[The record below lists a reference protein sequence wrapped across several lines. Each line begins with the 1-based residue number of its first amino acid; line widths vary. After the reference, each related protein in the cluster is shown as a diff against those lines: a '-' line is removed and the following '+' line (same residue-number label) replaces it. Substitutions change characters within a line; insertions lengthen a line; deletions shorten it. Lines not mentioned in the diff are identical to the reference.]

1 MPAPKVRII
10 TNGVSDGARN
20 LGEALEALN
29 ANVSRVRVGA
39 PKLPVRTNVKW
50 GCFNLDRTDYGGNIL
65 NVGAGRTS
73 LNKLECFRALSTAG
87 VPIPEF
93 TTDRSIAASWFAQGC
108 RRVYERHV
116 LSGSEGDGI
125 IVVEDVGN
133 LSASCPLY
141 TKGMRGVRREYRIHV
156 FKSGGINRVFIQQK
170 KRRAGFAEDENY
182 GNTVRNL
189 AHGWVFA
196 HLEIVR
202 PRDATINAA
211 ISAVTALGLDFG
223 AVDMIEMNEVSSG
236 SVVLE
241 INCAPGLQGATCDF
255 YAQAINGLCLG
266 VVDIIPTPPPV
277 PDSLVNLPYDRS
289 NLDSDDDDY
298 DEEYNDDDGY

>member
-10 TNGVSDGARN
+10 TNGVSEGARN

-39 PKLPVRTNVKW
+39 PKLPVRQNVKW
-50 GCFNLDRTDYGGNIL
+50 GCFNLDRTDYGGAIL

-73 LNKLECFRALSTAG
+73 LNKLECFRALRSAN

-93 TTDRSIAASWFAQGC
+93 TTERGIADGWMRREDC

-125 IVVEDVGN
+125 RVVETAED
-133 LSASCPLY
+133 LTQAPLY

-156 FKSGGINRVFIQQK
+156 FKSGGINRIFVQQK
-170 KRRAGFAEDENY
+170 KRRAGFTEDENY

-189 AHGWVFA
+189 AHGWIFA
-196 HLEIVR
+196 HNDIVQ
-202 PRDATINAA
+202 PRRQTIDIA
-211 ISAVTALGLDFG
+211 IQAVTALGLDFG
-223 AVDMIEMNEVSSG
+223 AVDLIEMHEHALG

-255 YAQAINGLCLG
+255 YAQAIYGLTTG
-266 VVDIIPTPPPV
+266 VRDVIPTPPPE
-277 PDSLVNLPYDRS
+277 PDHVVNLPRDLS
-289 NLDSDDDDY
+289 NSDDDEDY
-298 DEEYNDDDGY
+298 TDDDDEY